1 MALVLLLSAGLV
13 QAIIVPRLSP
23 LGLNADLVLLIV
35 LAWGLLRGPHEGLVW
50 GLLGGLSLDLL
61 SVVPF
66 GANALAL
73 VLVGYGL
80 GLSSRGGLHP
90 PTLLVALA
98 SVPLATLA
106 YDVVLM
112 AVLQAA
118 GWPIDWGLAL
128 WQTVLPA
135 AVLNSLFMGPIYGA
149 LRSAGRRWQPAIIW
163 QG

>member
-13 QAIIVPRLSP
+13 QAIVAPRLAP
-23 LGLNADLVLLIV
+23 VGVNADLVLLIV
-35 LAWGLLRGPHEGLVW
+35 LAWGLLRGPQEGLVW

-61 SVVPF
+61 SAVPF

-73 VLVGYGL
+73 ALVGYGL
-80 GLSSRGGLHP
+80 GLSSRGVLHP

-106 YDVVLM
+106 YDGVLM

-118 GWPIDWGLAL
+118 GWPMDWGQTL
-128 WQTVLPA
+128 WRTVLPA

-149 LRSAGRRWQPAIIW
+149 LRSASRRWQPAITW